1 MERAMGLPISHL
13 LLVTGLVLVLIG
25 MWGVLVHRNILRI
38 IIGFS
43 LFGTGTHI
51 VLVATGY
58 VTGGTA
64 PIIDRALPVGE
75 AGARA
80 VDPVPSAL
88 VVTAIVIG
96 FSVTAI
102 MLSYAIR
109 LYEARRTLSIDAFTE
124 SKW

>member
-1 MERAMGLPISHL
+1 MGLPISHIL
-13 LLVTGLVLVLIG
+13 LTTGFLLILIG
-25 MWGVLVHRNILRI
+25 FWGMLRHRNILRI

-43 LFGTGTHI
+43 LIDTGMHV

-64 PIIDRALPVGE
+64 PIIDEALS
-75 AGARA
+75 AADA
-80 VDPVPSAL
+80 AKHTVDPIPAAL

-102 MLSYAIR
+102 MLSFAIQLHAVR
-109 LYEARRTLSIDAFTE
+109 KTLSIDALTE
-124 SKW
+124 SRW

>member
-1 MERAMGLPISHL
+1 MGLPISHIL
-13 LLVTGLVLVLIG
+13 FSTGFLIVLIG
-25 MWGVLVHRNILRI
+25 FFGMLWHRNILRI

-43 LFGTGTHI
+43 LIDTGMHI

-64 PIIDRALPVGE
+64 PIVDVALS
-75 AGARA
+75 ATDAATRA
-80 VDPVPSAL
+80 VDPIPAAL

-102 MLSYAIR
+102 MLSFAIR
-109 LYEARRTLSIDAFTE
+109 LHAVSKTLSIDALTE
-124 SKW
+124 SRW

>member
-1 MERAMGLPISHL
+1 MGLPISQIL
-13 LLVTGLVLVLIG
+13 LTTGFLLVLIG
-25 MWGVLVHRNILRI
+25 FWGMLRHRNILRI

-43 LFGTGTHI
+43 LIDTGMHI

-64 PIIDRALPVGE
+64 PIIDEALGVTE
-75 AGARA
+75 AATRA
-80 VDPVPSAL
+80 VDPIPAAL

-102 MLSYAIR
+102 MLSFAIR
-109 LYEARRTLSIDAFTE
+109 LHATRKTLSIDALTE
-124 SKW
+124 SRW

>member
-1 MERAMGLPISHL
+1 MGLPISEI
-13 LLVTGLVLVLIG
+13 LLVTGFLLVLIG
-25 MWGVLVHRNILRI
+25 FWGMLRHRNILRI

-43 LFGTGTHI
+43 LIDTGMHI

-64 PIIDRALPVGE
+64 PIIDEALSKADAAV
-75 AGARA
+75 RA
-80 VDPVPSAL
+80 VDPIPAAL

-102 MLSYAIR
+102 MLSFAIR
-109 LYEARRTLSIDAFTE
+109 LHAVSKTLSIDALTE

>member
-1 MERAMGLPISHL
+1 MFDLPVSSAAFA
-13 LLVTGLVLVLIG
+13 TGCGLVLIG
-25 MWGVLVHRNILRI
+25 LWGALVHRDILRI

-43 LFGTGTHI
+43 LLDTGIHI
-51 VLVATGY
+51 IMVATGY

-64 PIIDRALPVGE
+64 PIIDKGLSLADATSRS
-75 AGARA
+75 

-96 FSVTAI
+96 FSVTAM
-102 MLSYAIR
+102 MLAYAVR
-109 LYEARRTLSIDAFTE
+109 LYRTKGTLSIDALTE